1 MNSVGRPNG
10 SIFPSLRF
18 LPHGSALKLK
28 LILVKLPIKE
38 FKGQI
43 WLCQCSQSSNLAA
56 LKPLCVVTLL
66 VGLLLPVSFPTRLR
80 FNYPV

>member
-28 LILVKLPIKE
+28 LILVKLPIKAL
-38 FKGQI
+38 KGQI
-43 WLCQCSQSSNLAA
+43 RLCQCSQSSNLAA

-66 VGLLLPVSFPTRLR
+66 VGLLLPVSFPARLR